1 MTPESFA
8 ALAKLLRLRTGP
20 QQDGARLV
28 LVGGMCP
35 ADAAREVG
43 VSAKALGN
51 TLAACRNGLDLAR
64 VAVGVEVGRRGLNYV
79 VQK

>member
-8 ALAKLLRLRTGP
+8 ALAKLLRLRVGP
-20 QQDGARLV
+20 QQEGARLV
-28 LVGGMCP
+28 LVGGMRP

-51 TLAACRNGLDLAR
+51 TLAACRAGLELAR
-64 VAVGVEVGRRGLNYV
+64 VAAGVDLGER
-79 VQK
+79 

>member
-1 MTPESFA
+1 MTHESFA

-28 LVGGMCP
+28 LVQGLRP

-51 TLAACRNGLDLAR
+51 TLAACRNGLELAKL
-64 VAVGVEVGRRGLNYV
+64 AGGGRHGG
-79 VQK
+79 

>member
-1 MTPESFA
+1 MTPESFV
-8 ALAKLLRLRTGP
+8 ALAKLLRLRTGS

-28 LVGGMCP
+28 FVNGMRP

-51 TLAACRNGLDLAR
+51 TLAACRNGLELAR
-64 VAVGVEVGRRGLNYV
+64 VATGA
-79 VQK
+79 